1 MAKTAAEQGV
11 TPSLLDRLID
21 PDSAGTQ
28 SRRGYG
34 IEQMVA
40 VVRRDLEELLNTR
53 LGIIHLPDEFPELH
67 TSPLAFGLP
76 DFGSVKTASPQS
88 RQAIGHSIEEI
99 IERFEPRLIDV
110 RVHLVSDPRASD
122 QLAVRFQI
130 EAKMRIAP
138 FPDVSFETV
147 MELTTGSASVK
158 DARG

>member
-21 PDSAGTQ
+21 PESAGTQ

-53 LGIIHLPDEFPELH
+53 LGTIYLPAEYPELH
-67 TSPLAFGLP
+67 ASPLAFGLP

-88 RQAIGHSIEEI
+88 RQAIGNSIEQI
-99 IERFEPRLIDV
+99 IERFEPRLVDV
-110 RVHLVSDPRASD
+110 RVLLVSDPRGAD

-138 FPDVSFETV
+138 FPDVSFETI
-147 MELTTGSASVK
+147 MELTTGSASV
-158 DARG
+158 RETR

>member
-21 PDSAGTQ
+21 PESAGTQ

-53 LGIIHLPDEFPELH
+53 LGTIHFPPEYPELQA
-67 TSPLAFGLP
+67 SPLTFGLP

-88 RQAIGHSIEEI
+88 RQAIGNSIEQI
-99 IERFEPRLIDV
+99 IERYEPRLVDV
-110 RVHLVSDPRASD
+110 RVLLVSDPRGAD

-138 FPDVSFETV
+138 FPDVSFETI
-147 MELTTGSASVK
+147 MELTTGSASV
-158 DARG
+158 RETR

>member
-11 TPSLLDRLID
+11 TPSILDRLID
-21 PDSAGTQ
+21 PESAGTQ
-28 SRRGYG
+28 ARRGYG

-53 LGIIHLPDEFPELH
+53 LGIIHLPDECAELK

-88 RQAIGHSIEEI
+88 RQAIGLSIEEI
-99 IERFEPRLIDV
+99 IERFEPRLVDV
-110 RVHLVSDPRASD
+110 RVLLAGDTTGSE

-130 EAKMRIAP
+130 EAKMRVAP
-138 FPDVSFETV
+138 FPDVSFETI

-158 DARG
+158 ESR